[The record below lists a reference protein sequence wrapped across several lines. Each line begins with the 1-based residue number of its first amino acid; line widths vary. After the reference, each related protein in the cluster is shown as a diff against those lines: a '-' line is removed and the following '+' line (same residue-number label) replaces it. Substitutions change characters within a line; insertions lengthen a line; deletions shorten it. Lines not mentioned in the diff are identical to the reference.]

1 MPESE
6 VRQFNVYLPADLVR
20 ELKHV
25 AIEDERSLSSLV
37 EQALRAWLDSRRPS
51 APAKRRKR

>member
-1 MPESE
+1 MAEGD
-6 VRQFNVYLPADLVR
+6 VRQFNVYLPVDLIR

-25 AIEDERSLSSLV
+25 AIEEERSLSSLV
-37 EQALRAWLDSRRPS
+37 EDALRAWLEAREP